1 MLTQREIE
9 KYIHVGRRGEII
21 CLDSTVSTNLAAAQM
36 AADGAAD
43 GTVIVADSQ
52 TGGMGRLGRSFY
64 SPAGA
69 GIYLSYIKKLDTGD
83 GSVIFKI
90 IEPSPVSM
98 SNLGLLTSMAGL
110 AVCDAIISVCE
121 LSPQIKWPNDIIIA
135 GKKVCGILTKLI
147 TDTKTNR
154 ITHAI
159 IGIGINV
166 NQCEGDFPEE
176 LAEKAGSLR
185 MALGQDLN
193 RTKLCAEIINR
204 LDTLFFKENALYADT
219 APYVSRLRE
228 VSCVLGK
235 KVTVS
240 PPEGEET
247 VLALD
252 IAPDGGLVVQTDS
265 GTKVIRT
272 GEIVAG

>member
-43 GTVIVADSQ
+43 GTVIVADGQ

-64 SPAGA
+64 SPARA
-69 GIYLSYIKKLDTGD
+69 GIYLSYIKELPQHAG
-83 GSVIFKI
+83 
-90 IEPSPVSM
+90 
-98 SNLGLLTSMAGL
+98 NLSLLTSLAGL
-110 AVCDAIISVCE
+110 AVCDAIISACG

-147 TDTKTNR
+147 TDIKTNR

-204 LDTLFFKENALYADT
+204 LDTLFFEENALYADT

-252 IAPDGGLVVQTDS
+252 IASDGGLVVLTDS
-265 GTKVIRT
+265 GKKVIHS
-272 GEIVAG
+272 GEIVAD